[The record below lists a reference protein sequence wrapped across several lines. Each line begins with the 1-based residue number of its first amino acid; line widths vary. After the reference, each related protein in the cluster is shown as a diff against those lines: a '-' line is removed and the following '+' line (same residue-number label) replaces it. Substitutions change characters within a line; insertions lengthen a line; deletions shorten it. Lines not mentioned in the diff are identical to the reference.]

1 MLNALMKTV
10 GCFATVFQRVVPQA
24 ESTVNQKAV
33 EVHFGAV
40 LLKLSRRQRFTHV
53 TEYRSVCFVQK
64 IGWYRG
70 YSVPYVIFGVW
81 VFLLSKR

>member
-10 GCFATVFQRVVPQA
+10 GCFATVFQRAVPQA

-40 LLKLSRRQRFTHV
+40 LLK
-53 TEYRSVCFVQK
+53 
-64 IGWYRG
+64 
-70 YSVPYVIFGVW
+70 
-81 VFLLSKR
+81 